1 MLAPSRSNLYI
12 GLLCIV
18 FAALLIFIWIPLDT
32 DSGIVEKVRG
42 RFAIGDALA
51 PTIAGCFILTG
62 GLLLLLSERNDP
74 IQARLTRSHVFF
86 ITKFLAVTVLSLLV
100 MRFAGPIFAEF
111 ANLFRAEPI
120 EYRLLRAT
128 AGWKH
133 IGFSLGGTFMVAGI
147 IAIVERGVSRR
158 GLLTAIFAVLAMI
171 AVFDLPFE
179 DLLLP
184 PNGDV

>member
-1 MLAPSRSNLYI
+1 MSAPSRSNLVI
-12 GLLCIV
+12 GLLGIV
-18 FAALLIFIWIPLDT
+18 FAILLIFVWIPLDT

-51 PTIAGCFILTG
+51 PIVAACFILIG
-62 GLLLLLSERNDP
+62 GVLLAVFERHDP
-74 IQARLTRSHVFF
+74 FQSSLTKSHLAFMGKL
-86 ITKFLAVTVLSLLV
+86 IAVTVVSLLV
-100 MRFAGPIFAEF
+100 MRFAGPIAAEF
-111 ANLFRAEPI
+111 SNLFRAEPI

-133 IGFSLGGTFMVAGI
+133 IGFALGGILMVAGI
-147 IAIVERGVSRR
+147 IATVERAFSRR
-158 GLLTAIFAVLAMI
+158 GLLMAVLAVAAMI
-171 AVFDLPFE
+171 LVFDVPFK